1 MRSTLRNIFIIAL
14 VSITC
19 FSCCSTK
26 EITEVKPV
34 VIHPTVIEDTVKV
47 TSRTDSVII
56 GVETIRNDTVM
67 IVKYFPEY
75 QKFYVKAKPDSIL
88 FFDTTHIVE
97 YVTKEESFW
106 DLKTLLYI
114 GLIVVILT
122 IIILRK

>member
-1 MRSTLRNIFIIAL
+1 MKSTLRNICLIAL

-67 IVKYFPEY
+67 IIKYFPEY
-75 QKFYVKAKPDSIL
+75 QKFYVKAKPDSII
-88 FFDTTHIVE
+88 FYDTTRIIQYLE
-97 YVTKEESFW
+97 KEDTFW
-106 DLKTLLYI
+106 DAQMYI
-114 GLIVVILT
+114 VAGLIVVILIVLIT
-122 IIILRK
+122 RK